1 MTMGWSVVRKIVCIA
16 CARPIDEHSFKEL
29 GRCLFRIQ
37 GTYVH
42 ENFKKRVRIVKL
54 QKNLMLLNQ
63 VNCKINDQH

>member
-1 MTMGWSVVRKIVCIA
+1 MTLGWSVVRKIVCIA

-42 ENFKKRVRIVKL
+42 ENFKKKSENSETSKEPNATEPSEL
-54 QKNLMLLNQ
+54 QDK
-63 VNCKINDQH
+63 